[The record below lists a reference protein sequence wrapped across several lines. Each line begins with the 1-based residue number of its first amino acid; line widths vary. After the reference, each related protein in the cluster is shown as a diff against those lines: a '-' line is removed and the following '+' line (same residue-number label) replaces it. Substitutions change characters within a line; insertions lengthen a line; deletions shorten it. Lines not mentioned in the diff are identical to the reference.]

1 MPTTYNNRTS
11 LVAVAKAFLNVAAK
25 VKVSAILWKYETTLW
40 GMKNA
45 EGKKAIVSQVVNKKY
60 RVQNGRNEK
69 KHKWCSFTLTHPC
82 TSCGS
87 LLAQMG

>member
-11 LVAVAKAFLNVAAK
+11 LAAKAFLNVVAK

>member
-11 LVAVAKAFLNVAAK
+11 LVAVAKAFLNVVAK

-45 EGKKAIVSQVVNKKY
+45 EGKRQ
-60 RVQNGRNEK
+60 
-69 KHKWCSFTLTHPC
+69 
-82 TSCGS
+82 
-87 LLAQMG
+87 